1 MKFAKSL
8 LTLAFAFCAFTSM
21 AKAQT
26 VYLSGGGSSALF
38 QELGQS
44 SQSLPGVS
52 CLWTFAKTASGAST
66 YIAWS
71 DKRST
76 VPSTGTDENGNIF
89 IAWGPGSGT
98 CAAPSGTY
106 PIYLYMS
113 LDSVVGDRLYFIND
127 GTGATGGTL
136 TLTGANVAG
145 AGATGAGEISAYPN
159 DVPSGIV
166 LPSAVITA
174 LTTSP
179 ANHFNFAGTDIR
191 PEDAQF
197 VIQRAFTP
205 CAEYLARQYFN
216 NDSFYLFGLGYQ
228 TSTANIGTPIS
239 GSSLGTGTFHVYNF
253 NIFGD
258 DPISGLAVPSY
269 NVLTIGAQPI
279 IIAVS
284 PSNDGQVAEM
294 RDITTFTLSQILQGN
309 LARTNDLVGPT
320 GGEAF
325 NVLVREPL
333 SGTYNTL
340 EFSIPNGTQYHG
352 SQDVNNCTGSG
363 SSSTVS
369 SNPMVIPMVA
379 GVTGTDRYRVIGTSK
394 MLSALST
401 APTGTPR
408 LGYFFWSLGNVQ
420 NAGSPLTNVK
430 YLQVNGIDPL
440 LNQLSSSYSYNGVL
454 PGSGASGDPGIG
466 AVTFTQLNNGDYPI
480 WSPLRLVVPQSG
492 NGATGGSNWLT
503 ALHTLDSS
511 QNDYIPV
518 NSLNVWHS
526 HFFINGQSAN
536 ITAPSGGATVGG
548 GTTTLCAG
556 GTAEQ
561 GGDAG
566 GSNALVLN
574 TVHFCSDFGSTSG
587 KLNLTQ

>member
-1 MKFAKSL
+1 MKFAKYL
-8 LTLAFAFCAFTSM
+8 LTLAFALCAFTSM
-21 AKAQT
+21 TKAQT
-26 VYLSGGGSSALF
+26 VYSAGGGSSALF
-38 QELGQS
+38 QELGAATQS
-44 SQSLPGVS
+44 ISGVS

-66 YIAWS
+66 YIAWA
-71 DKRST
+71 DERST
-76 VPSTGTDENGNIF
+76 IPSSATDENGNIF
-89 IAWGPGSGT
+89 IAWGPGTGT
-98 CAAPSGTY
+98 CAAPAGSY

-113 LDSVVGDRLYFIND
+113 LDSVVGDRCFFIND
-127 GTGATGGTL
+127 GSGPTGCTL
-136 TLTGANVAG
+136 KLTGANVAG
-145 AGATGAGEISAYPN
+145 AGATGGGEITAYPN

-166 LPSAVITA
+166 LPAAVITA

-179 ANHFNFAGTDIR
+179 ANHFNLAGTDIR

-205 CAEYLARQYFN
+205 CAEYIGRQYFN
-216 NDSFYLFGLGYQ
+216 QDSFYLFGLGYQ
-228 TSTANIGTPIS
+228 TGTANIGTAIT

-253 NIFGD
+253 SIFGN
-258 DPISGLAVPSY
+258 DPISGAAVPSY
-269 NVLTIGAQPI
+269 NVSTVGAQPM

-284 PSNDGQVAEM
+284 PTNDGQVSAA
-294 RDITTFTLSQILQGN
+294 RDITTFTLSQILQGT
-309 LARTNDLVGPT
+309 LARTNDLVGPS

-325 NVLVREPL
+325 NVLIREPL

-340 EFSIPNGTQYHG
+340 EFSVPNGTQYHG
-352 SQDVNNCTGSG
+352 SQDYNNCTGTG
-363 SSSTVS
+363 TSSTVA
-369 SNPMVIPMVA
+369 SNPMDIPNAA
-379 GVTGTDRYRVIGTSK
+379 GITGTARYRVIGTSAMVK
-394 MLSALST
+394 ALAAAT
-401 APTGTPR
+401 PGNPR
-408 LGYFFWSLGNVQ
+408 LGYFFWSAGN
-420 NAGSPLTNVK
+420 ASGLTNVK

-440 LNQLSSSYSYNGVL
+440 LNQTSSSYSYNGAL
-454 PGSGASGDPGIG
+454 PGSGATGDPGLS

-480 WSPLRLVVPQSG
+480 WSPLRLVAPQSG
-492 NGATGGSNWLT
+492 NGATGAANWLT
-503 ALHTLDSS
+503 ALHTLDTT

-526 HFFINGQSAN
+526 HFFINGQN

-548 GTTTLCAG
+548 GTTTLCSG

-574 TVHFCSDFGSTSG
+574 TVHFCSDFASTSG